1 MRLEWIRCF
10 NEVAKSGSITR
21 AAQNLYITQPAV
33 TKIIRALE
41 AEVEETLFTRCASG
55 VILTEQG
62 KIFARFAHRVLK
74 DYDQYLTEKN
84 TYKATASSYTGTIEL
99 IISPLLLQ
107 TYYQAIS
114 ERIGQHFPLVDICF
128 VEADVDA
135 AVKLIKKNPHMLGI
149 ILSAHSLLATIETP
163 VIVKELGTSNVVICT
178 SKDSPYADRQSIDS
192 GTIPAEKLISV
203 EFAKQ
208 SSQLPEGAFNAYT
221 TNLEVIRQ
229 KLLSDD
235 EVCVSIPQFIAAKK
249 LASAH
254 IVQLTMLDQ
263 KLASMGFFYNR
274 QALDEAYYSA
284 AFLQTLALDLKAAI
298 LN

>member
-1 MRLEWIRCF
+1 M
-10 NEVAKSGSITR
+10 
-21 AAQNLYITQPAV
+21 
-33 TKIIRALE
+33 
-41 AEVEETLFTRCASG
+41 
-55 VILTEQG
+55 ILTEQG

-84 TYKATASSYTGTIEL
+84 TYKTTASSHAGTIEL
-99 IISPLLLQ
+99 VISPLLLQ

-114 ERIGQHFPLVDICF
+114 ERIHQHFPLVDICF

-135 AVKLIKKNPHMLGI
+135 AVRLITKNPHMLGI

-178 SKDSPYADRQSIDS
+178 SKDSPYADQQSIDS
-192 GTIPAEKLISV
+192 ATIPAEKLISV

-284 AFLQTLALDLKAAI
+284 AFLQTLAFDLKAAI
-298 LN
+298 LD